1 MGNDYRGMERPVTPY
16 GGSSGW
22 SGSEASRERAEYLDR
37 SGITNKR
44 QKKTIGLLNHYYRGL
59 TWRKLNYLTGWG
71 HQGASSVLSTLHK
84 ENYIVRLAE
93 KDDGSHL
100 YVLPEHVDG
109 REISHRKMRMT
120 QRDMRNH
127 LLFVQAH
134 ARLMGDTGLQRW
146 SEGLLDAYFDGWRE
160 ETRRL

>member
-1 MGNDYRGMERPVTPY
+1 MGNDYRGMERPVVPY

-37 SGITNKR
+37 SGITSKR
-44 QKKTIGLLNHYYRGL
+44 QRKTMSLLEFYDNGLNWHGLNA
-59 TWRKLNYLTGWG
+59 LTGWG
-71 HQGASSVLSTLHK
+71 HQGCSAVLSTLHK
-84 ENYIVRLAE
+84 ENYIVRLAT
-93 KDDGSHL
+93 KVNGSHL
-100 YVLPEHVDG
+100 YVLPENVAG
-109 REISHRKMRMT
+109 RPISHRKVRMT

-134 ARLMGDTGLQRW
+134 GRLMGDAGLQKW

-160 ETRRL
+160 ETGRL